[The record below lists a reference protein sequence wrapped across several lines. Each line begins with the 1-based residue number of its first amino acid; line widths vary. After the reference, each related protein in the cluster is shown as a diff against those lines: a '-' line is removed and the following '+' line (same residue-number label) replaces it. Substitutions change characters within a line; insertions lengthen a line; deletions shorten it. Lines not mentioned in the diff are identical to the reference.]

1 MKLKHRAPDY
11 ILLAAILSLICIG
24 VVMVYSASTSLSYTL
39 VGHAWHFILRQI
51 LWTVFGTIALYAT
64 SRINY
69 RKWQQLA
76 DLGIVA
82 TIILLLLVWMPSIGV
97 PIQGSSRWL
106 DVGVVRVQPS
116 ELAKV
121 TLTIWLADKLAR
133 RPGRLTS
140 FVRGTLPLLTAVGLV
155 ALLILLQPDL
165 GTAVAIV
172 LVFGLVLFVAGLPLG
187 QILGLGGVGAVL
199 LAQLIRMAPYRFE
212 RYLAFLDPWKDPL
225 DTGYQII
232 QSLYA
237 IGTGGLFGRGWGGGL
252 QKQFFLPAPHNDFIF
267 STIAEEL
274 GFIGGALLILL
285 FAVVAV
291 RGMRIALRAPDRF
304 AALVATGITGM
315 VVSQAMINVA
325 VATASVPVTGI
336 TLPLV
341 SYGGSSLLSIM
352 ASLGILLNISKH
364 ISE

>member
-1 MKLKHRAPDY
+1 MQVKRRSPDY

-24 VVMVYSASTSLSYTL
+24 VVMVFSASTSLSHAL
-39 VGHAWHFILRQI
+39 VGHQWHFIIRQI
-51 LWTVFGTIALYAT
+51 LWTILGTLALYAT

-76 DLGIVA
+76 GLGLVC
-82 TIILLLLVWMPSIGV
+82 TIILLLLVWMPGLGV
-97 PIQGSSRWL
+97 TIQGSSRWVNL
-106 DVGVVRVQPS
+106 GAVRVQPS
-116 ELAKV
+116 EVAKV
-121 TLTIWLADKLAR
+121 TLMIWLADRLAR
-133 RPGRLTS
+133 RPGRLIS
-140 FVRGTLPLLTAVGLV
+140 FVRGTLPLLAVAGLV
-155 ALLILLQPDL
+155 ASLILLQPDL

-172 LVFGLVLFVAGLPLG
+172 LVFGLVLFVGGLPLW
-187 QILGLGGVGAVL
+187 QMLGLGGLGAVL
-199 LAQLIRMAPYRFE
+199 LAQLIRIAPYRFE

-252 QKQFFLPAPHNDFIF
+252 QKQFFLPEPHNDFIF

-274 GFIGGALLILL
+274 GFLGGGALIVL

-291 RGMRIALRAPDRF
+291 RGMRVALRAPDRF
-304 AALVATGITGM
+304 GGLVATGITSM

-325 VATASVPVTGI
+325 VVTASVPVTGI

-341 SYGGSSLLSIM
+341 SYGGSSLLIVMS
-352 ASLGILLNISKH
+352 SLGILLNISKH

>member
-1 MKLKHRAPDY
+1 MTVKHRAPDY

-24 VVMVYSASTSLSYTL
+24 VVMVYSASTSLSYAL

-51 LWTVFGTIALYAT
+51 LWTVLGTIALYAT

-76 DLGIVA
+76 GLGIVG
-82 TIILLLLVWMPSIGV
+82 TILLLLLVWMPGIGV
-97 PIQGSSRWL
+97 TIQGSSRWFDL
-106 DVGVVRVQPS
+106 GVVRVQPS
-116 ELAKV
+116 EIAKV
-121 TLTIWLADKLAR
+121 TLLIWLADKLAR

-140 FVRGTLPLLTAVGLV
+140 FVRGTLPLLTAAGLV

-187 QILGLGGVGAVL
+187 QILVLGGVGAVL
-199 LAQLIRMAPYRFE
+199 LAQLIRRAPYRFE
-212 RYLAFLDPWKDPL
+212 RFLAFLDPWKDPL

-252 QKQFFLPAPHNDFIF
+252 QKQFFLPEPHNDFIF

-274 GFIGGALLILL
+274 GFTGGVVLIFL

-325 VATASVPVTGI
+325 VVTASVPVTGI

-341 SYGGSSLLSIM
+341 SYGGSSLLIVM

-364 ISE
+364 SSE